1 MEFPDQFSYKKEEI
15 YIGIW
20 EHESSVEI
28 RLNYFY
34 LKMGE
39 TYTHGKKKPHEALFT
54 PHK

>member
-1 MEFPDQFSYKKEEI
+1 MKFPDQFSYKKKVI

-28 RLNYFY
+28 RFNYFY

-39 TYTHGKKKPHEALFT
+39 IYTHDKKKPYEALFT
-54 PHK
+54 QHK